1 MLSKE
6 QLLRSNLWQTKSK
19 RFRINFIDDLNL
31 LHNFR
36 ILINRLKNFCLG
48 FLVLILTL
56 KNVF

>member
-6 QLLRSNLWQTKSK
+6 QLLRMNLWQTKSK

-31 LHNFR
+31 PHNFR
-36 ILINRLKNFCLG
+36 ILINRLKKFCLG
-48 FLVLILTL
+48 FLVLNLTL